1 MKKKIPK
8 IYLPDDWVIYTDV
21 NQDFFKKYSDHP
33 VRLKCEL
40 LLLCMEGEIEAT
52 VNISRT
58 TAKANDLIILTPGS
72 ILQIHRVNNN
82 SEFHIL
88 GFSQHYIEHRIPEN
102 IIPET
107 LYVALGKAK
116 LTLKPAEANMI
127 KTHFMFLRQLYLSMD
142 EKTRK
147 RVTYNV
153 HLNAHTGISILYKH
167 READTLSLSKNEQL
181 CRNFAQLVF
190 YHYTQNRKVA
200 WYAEKLGVTQVYLCT
215 VVKQVTGRTCIDFIS
230 YMVIMD
236 AKSQLKLSSAS
247 IQSISDALNFPN
259 ISLFSRY
266 FKRYTEMTPLEY
278 RNKG

>member
-8 IYLPDDWVIYTDV
+8 IDLPDDWVVYTNV
-21 NQDFFKKYSDHP
+21 NQDFLKKYSDHP

-52 VNISRT
+52 VNISRI

-72 ILQIHRVNNN
+72 ILQIHRVDNN

-88 GFSQHYIEHRIPEN
+88 GFSQYYIEHRIPEN

-107 LYVALGKAK
+107 LYLTLGKAK
-116 LTLKPAEANMI
+116 LILKPSEANMI
-127 KTHFMFLRQLYLSMD
+127 KTYFMFLRQLYLSMD
-142 EKTRK
+142 ERTRK
-147 RVTYNV
+147 RVTYNI

-167 READTLSLSKNEQL
+167 READTLTLSKNEQL

-190 YHYTQNRKVA
+190 YHYVQNRKVA
-200 WYAEKLGVTQVYLCT
+200 WYAEKLGVTQVYLCI

-230 YMVIMD
+230 YMVIID
-236 AKSQLKLSSAS
+236 AKSQLKLSNAS

-266 FKRYTEMTPLEY
+266 FKRHTGMTPLEY

>member
-8 IYLPDDWVIYTDV
+8 IDLPSDWIVYTNV

-52 VNISRT
+52 INISRI

-72 ILQIHRVNNN
+72 ILQIHRIDNN

-88 GFSQHYIEHRIPEN
+88 GFSQHYIEHRISEN
-102 IIPET
+102 ILPET

-116 LTLKPAEANMI
+116 LILKPAEANMI
-127 KTHFMFLRQLYLSMD
+127 KTHFLFLRQLYLSMD

-167 READTLSLSKNEQL
+167 READTLHLSKNEQL
-181 CRNFAQLVF
+181 CRTFAQLVF
-190 YHYTQNRKVA
+190 YHYAQKQKSRLVCRKAGSNPSVLVHSSQTGNRKNMHRF
-200 WYAEKLGVTQVYLCT
+200 YLIHGNHGCQITVETIKRLHTINIRCT
-215 VVKQVTGRTCIDFIS
+215 K
-230 YMVIMD
+230 
-236 AKSQLKLSSAS
+236 
-247 IQSISDALNFPN
+247 FP
-259 ISLFSRY
+259 
-266 FKRYTEMTPLEY
+266 
-278 RNKG
+278 

>member
-8 IYLPDDWVIYTDV
+8 IDLPDDWVIYTDV

-52 VNISRT
+52 VNISRI

-167 READTLSLSKNEQL
+167 RETDTLSLLKNEQL

-230 YMVIMD
+230 YMVVMD

>member
-8 IYLPDDWVIYTDV
+8 IDLPSDWIVYTNV

-52 VNISRT
+52 INISRI

-72 ILQIHRVNNN
+72 ILQIHRIDNN

-88 GFSQHYIEHRIPEN
+88 GFSQHYIEHRISE
-102 IIPET
+102 IILHET

-116 LTLKPAEANMI
+116 LILKPAEANMI
-127 KTHFMFLRQLYLSMD
+127 KTHFLFLRQLYLSMD

-167 READTLSLSKNEQL
+167 READTLHLSKNEQL
-181 CRNFAQLVF
+181 CRTFAQLVF
-190 YHYTQNRKVA
+190 YHYAQNKKVA

-266 FKRYTEMTPLEY
+266 FKRHTEMTPLEY